1 MEILLQMKSQKP
13 INGKFGLYVVFVR
26 KDKRKRGL
34 DNLFKGLLDILTEM
48 KVIEDDS
55 LMENIA
61 AEWAPNDGHFDCAV
75 IVWINSISETMEIGE
90 HDGKAKTRKA
100 RKTLPRKSDI

>member
-1 MEILLQMKSQKP
+1 MRNQKP
-13 INGKFGLYVVFVR
+13 INGKFGLYAVFVR
-26 KDKRKRGL
+26 KDKRKRDL

-48 KVIEDDS
+48 HVIEDDS
-55 LMENIA
+55 LMENIT

-75 IVWINSISETMEIGE
+75 IVWIDSIPETMQTGE
-90 HDGKAKTRKA
+90 HDGKAKTGKAKTGKA

>member
-1 MEILLQMKSQKP
+1 MRNQKP
-13 INGKFGLYVVFVR
+13 INGKFGLYAVFVR
-26 KDKRKRGL
+26 KDKRKRDL

-48 KVIEDDS
+48 HVIEDDS
-55 LMENIA
+55 LMENIT

-75 IVWINSISETMEIGE
+75 IVWIDSIPETMQTGE
-90 HDGKAKTRKA
+90 HDGKAKTGKA

>member
-1 MEILLQMKSQKP
+1 VEILLQMKSQKP
-13 INGKFGLYVVFVR
+13 INGKFGLHVVFVR
-26 KDKRKRGL
+26 KDKRKRDL